1 MFGHRLAH
9 ELLLT
14 DKGLNAEEALKVG
27 FINGIIDKFDKG
39 SEWFDPNIIPVI
51 PKLLASDYKTLVT
64 SMEQFNLSKDVPKLE
79 AISQREADALVNHW
93 SDPDFNSKMMMYL
106 STFQKKGKKSKKQ
119 EAKLGGTL

>member
-14 DKGLNAEEALKVG
+14 DKRLNAEEALKVG

-93 SDPDFNSKMMMYL
+93 SDPDFISKMMMYL

-119 EAKLGGTL
+119 EAKL

>member
-1 MFGHRLAH
+1 VFGSRLAH

-14 DKGLNAEEALKVG
+14 DKRLNAEEALKVG

-51 PKLLASDYKTLVT
+51 PKLLSSDYKTLVT

-93 SDPDFNSKMMMYL
+93 SDPDFI
-106 STFQKKGKKSKKQ
+106 
-119 EAKLGGTL
+119 